1 MNSQKRSPV
10 KNCSRSFLLAAVLL
24 LTLIPLVGAHP
35 LGNFT
40 ISHFARLDVEQ
51 SRINVHYVVEFAEI
65 STVQEWEII
74 DTNGNRALEQSE
86 KDVYA
91 ARKAQQFANDLLLT
105 VDGTAVPL
113 RVRSQQAGLQNGDG
127 GMPLLRVEAELT
139 GAFSAT
145 ANIRKVRFEDRNAT
159 ERSGWREIVVVP
171 QASVVVFDSTAFG
184 NSLSQELKLFPQ
196 NPLAQLLREQSADF
210 SFVVGAAPAGA
221 ALLRTR
227 DGQVVVPKQ
236 RDRLA
241 ALIAVQDLT
250 WPTMLLGL
258 LIAALLGGL
267 HALSPGH
274 GKTIVG
280 AYLVGSRGTAWH
292 AAFLG
297 LTVTI
302 THTVGVFVLGLITLF
317 GQKYIVPETLFPLLS
332 FLSGAIVVV
341 IGLQQLFSRLRKRR
355 SVPAAAA
362 EHTHDDLAAG
372 LTHSHGGST
381 HSHEPPQQVTWRS
394 LLALGISGGLLPC
407 PSALVVLLS
416 AIALHRVGYGLLLV
430 VMFSFGLAAVLTAI
444 GMLFLYARRFI
455 ERPAF
460 GASGMAVRWMPIVSA
475 AVIVCAG
482 ATICL
487 SALAQQGLLPAQ
499 LLTFLN

>member
-1 MNSQKRSPV
+1 VQI
-10 KNCSRSFLLAAVLL
+10 CSRSFLLGAVLL
-24 LTLIPLVGAHP
+24 LTLILLVGAHP

-74 DTNGNRALEQSE
+74 DTNGNRALEQAE

-91 ARKAQQFANDLLLT
+91 ARKAQQFANDLMLT

-139 GAFSAT
+139 GAFAAT
-145 ANIRKVRFEDRNAT
+145 ANIRKVRFEDRSAT

-171 QASVVVFDSTAFG
+171 NTGIAVFDSTAFG

-196 NPLAQLLREQSADF
+196 NPLAQLLREQTADF
-210 SFVVGAAPAGA
+210 SFVAGAAPAGV

-227 DGQVVVPKQ
+227 DGQVVIPKQ

-250 WPTMLLGL
+250 WPTMLFGL
-258 LIAALLGGL
+258 LLAALLGGL

-302 THTVGVFVLGLITLF
+302 THTVGVFLLGLITLF
-317 GQKYIVPETLFPLLS
+317 GQKYIVPEKLFPLLS

-355 SVPAAAA
+355 TVSAAA

-381 HSHEPPQQVTWRS
+381 HSHQPPQQVTWRS

-416 AIALHRVGYGLLLV
+416 AIALHRVGYGLMLV
-430 VMFSFGLAAVLTAI
+430 VMFSVGLAAVLTAI

-460 GASGMAVRWMPIVSA
+460 GASGMAERWMPIVSA

-482 ATICL
+482 AAICL

-499 LLTFLN
+499 FLTVLN